1 MVLFGISFG
10 VLVME
15 DLDNT
20 LCANCE
26 VFVVKL
32 LGILGWCGH
41 EVVRAELGWAYL
53 LPVAVEELDGH
64 VGSILREEGD
74 CLLTSLDLVS
84 QVPHLGALL
93 TNVVGCAQ
101 FGDLVASFVLMSFD
115 KGLKLLETEVIL
127 SLSTHGLFLTIDF
140 WVHDIVHFVAILVL
154 EDLIAIH
161 IIDNLTLATHFV
173 ILGLHLSSTL
183 LIVERW
189 KLSGIDDAR
198 GQLAALILG
207 LPAQL
212 EG

>member
-1 MVLFGISFG
+1 MALFGISPG

-20 LCANCE
+20 LCTHGE
-26 VFVVKL
+26 VLRVKL
-32 LGILGWCGH
+32 LGILRWCGH

-64 VGSILREEGD
+64 VGSILSEEGD
-74 CLLTSLDLVS
+74 SLLTSLDLVS

-93 TNVVGCAQ
+93 ANIIGSAK
-101 FGDLVASFVLMSFD
+101 FGDLVASFVLMCFD
-115 KGLKLLETEVIL
+115 EGLELLVPKVIF
-127 SLSTHGLFLTIDF
+127 SLSTHGLLLTISF
-140 WVHDIVHFVAILVL
+140 RVHDIVHFVAILVL

-161 IIDNLTLATHFV
+161 IIGNLTPATHIV
-173 ILGLHLSSTL
+173 ILCLHSAF
-183 LIVERW
+183 VERC

-198 GQLAALILG
+198 SELAALILC

>member
-1 MVLFGISFG
+1 MILLGISFG

-20 LCANCE
+20 LGANCE

-53 LPVAVEELDGH
+53 LSVAVEELDRH
-64 VGSILREEGD
+64 VGSILSEEGD
-74 CLLTSLDLVS
+74 CLLTSLDLVT
-84 QVPHLGALL
+84 QVPHLSALL
-93 TNVVGCAQ
+93 ANIVGCAQ
-101 FGDLVASFVLMSFD
+101 LGNLIASFVLMCFD
-115 KGLKLLETEVIL
+115 KGFELLVTKVIL
-127 SLSTHGLFLTIDF
+127 SLLTHGLFLTIGF
-140 WVHDIVHFVAILVL
+140 GVHDIVHFVAILVL
-154 EDLIAIH
+154 EDLIAVH
-161 IIDNLTLATHFV
+161 V
-173 ILGLHLSSTL
+173 ISNFSLHLGGTL
-183 LIVERW
+183 FVERW

-198 GQLAALILG
+198 GELAIILC